1 MTAMNEK
8 SYPPI
13 SDYAYIADCHSSA
26 LVSRSGSI
34 DWCCMPRIDSGS
46 CFGRI
51 LDWEKGGYC
60 RISPASPHEISR
72 TYLENTLI
80 LETTFREE
88 NGEARLLDFFT
99 MRKGGEHLP
108 HQQILRIVEGIK
120 GKIAFEIDI
129 VPRFDYGSIRPW
141 IRRQDDHSYIMIG
154 GHDGLL
160 ISYDSSLEMEHRHRL
175 MGSFT
180 VEPGERRHLS
190 ILYRKP
196 EDLDEG
202 LVSPAAC

>member
-1 MTAMNEK
+1 MAAFWT
-8 SYPPI
+8 
-13 SDYAYIADCHSSA
+13 
-26 LVSRSGSI
+26 
-34 DWCCMPRIDSGS
+34 
-46 CFGRI
+46 GRG
-51 LDWEKGGYC
+51 GGYC
-60 RISPASPHEISR
+60 RISPARPHDISR

-99 MRKGGEHLP
+99 MRKGGEHRP

-120 GKIAFEIDI
+120 GKIAFEMDI
-129 VPRFDYGSIRPW
+129 VPRFDYGSIKPW

-160 ISYDSSLEMEHRHRL
+160 VSYDSSLEMEHRHRL
-175 MGSFT
+175 VGSFA

-196 EDLDEG
+196 GDLDEG
-202 LVSPAAC
+202 LVSPPPVKELDHRLDETLNWWRSWVSKGKIETPYASVCLSLIHI